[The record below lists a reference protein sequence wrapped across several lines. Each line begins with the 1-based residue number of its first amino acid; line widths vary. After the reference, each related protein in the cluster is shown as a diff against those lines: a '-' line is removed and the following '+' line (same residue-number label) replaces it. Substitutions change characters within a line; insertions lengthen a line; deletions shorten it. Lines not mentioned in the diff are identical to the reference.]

1 MVADAAVVVVV
12 ALHALPVFAID
23 LRHTFL
29 PRDLLY
35 LEPISYLFALATMT
49 SLLVHVLAMTVRVV
63 VSTVLSHVGI
73 ASVSLYVEP
82 IEDAYNSG
90 LGLRQVGTSH
100 LFGLEADDVLIT
112 VVGDV
117 PAITVR
123 KIAKSVS
130 QTASRPDP

>member
-73 ASVSLYVEP
+73 ASVSLHVALFFLKRIDSVP
-82 IEDAYNSG
+82 VHVFLLLSQRSLCLKD
-90 LGLRQVGTSH
+90 LH
-100 LFGLEADDVLIT
+100 LLNDFG
-112 VVGDV
+112 
-117 PAITVR
+117 
-123 KIAKSVS
+123 
-130 QTASRPDP
+130 ASRTQ